1 MSASNQI
8 MFLNILY
15 PEFLQKVA
23 AHWFLNKT
31 IDIKKKKKGGLKVPG
46 SLFIARK

>member
-23 AHWFLNKT
+23 AHWFLNNT
-31 IDIKKKKKGGLKVPG
+31 IGIKKKKREDSRYQEVY
-46 SLFIARK
+46 S